1 MSSAL
6 VIGADGMIGRALE
19 LELDRRG
26 WTVVGTTRKTDSAG
40 ARPQLDLARLP
51 RALAD
56 DPALAP
62 ILAARPVVFFAAAVT
77 GFSRCAQDPEGTRLI
92 NVTHTAALTKQLLEC
107 GAFVL
112 YLSSNAVFGD
122 RGGSP
127 TESSAVAPSSEYGRQ
142 KADCEAA
149 LLALA
154 RGAPEG
160 AGVAIVRLTKVV
172 HDDGLIGE
180 WLRALA
186 DDRDIEAATDLFL
199 SPVSLRFVTAGLLR
213 VAEVRRGGI
222 YHLSGERASSYYEF
236 ARALAG
242 SLGASRSQTKPV
254 RVRGRIDRST
264 TSNAG
269 AMSMEQTSKRIG
281 IAPQPL
287 SSVLF
292 DLTHK
297 AEPIA

>member
-1 MSSAL
+1 MTSAL
-6 VIGADGMIGRALE
+6 VIGADGLVGKALVLE
-19 LELDRRG
+19 LERRG
-26 WTVVGTTRKTDSAG
+26 WNVVGTTRRTDVAG
-40 ARPQLDLARLP
+40 ARPQLDLSRLP
-51 RALAD
+51 PAIAD

-62 ILAARPVVFFAAAVT
+62 ILAARPVVFLTAAVT
-77 GFSRCAQDPEGTRLI
+77 GFSRCAQDPQGTRRI
-92 NVTHTAALTKQLLEC
+92 NVTNTAALAKQLLEC

-127 TESSAVAPSSEYGRQ
+127 TESSAVEPSTEYGRQ

-154 RGAPEG
+154 RGAPER
-160 AGVAIVRLTKVV
+160 AGLAVVRLTKVV
-172 HDDGLIGE
+172 HDDGLVGE

-199 SPVSLRFVTAGLLR
+199 SPVSLRFVTTGSLR

-222 YHLSGERASSYYEF
+222 YHLSGERALSYYEF
-236 ARALAG
+236 ARALAA

-254 RVRGRIDRST
+254 QVRGRIDMST

-269 AMSMEQTSKRIG
+269 AMSMEQTSKRVG

-292 DLTHK
+292 DLNRK
-297 AEPIA
+297 AEPTA